1 MIGQRKEKPRLQ
13 RVEKPTIPSLA
24 HTLMSATGESS
35 ELGWIISYADLL
47 MILLCFFVLFYS
59 SSPETEGSVIQ
70 KILNMESKELQQNQ
84 GSTVL
89 AVPAELNA
97 NSVLL
102 KKLSINL
109 SSFDLNTKAQ
119 DDSIVIQ
126 FPDNSFG
133 KGKSNLGAAQKDQLV
148 QLIERLKPFQN
159 DVNITLIGHTDSS
172 AVSPY
177 QKNGILDNFDLS
189 AARAKSAYKIVIQAN
204 FPESHIKIEGDSS
217 FERASRTLSVMIKPR
232 AEK

>member
-109 SSFDLNTKAQ
+109 SSFDLNCL
-119 DDSIVIQ
+119 DPIQ
-126 FPDNSFG
+126 
-133 KGKSNLGAAQKDQLV
+133 
-148 QLIERLKPFQN
+148 
-159 DVNITLIGHTDSS
+159 ITG
-172 AVSPY
+172 
-177 QKNGILDNFDLS
+177 
-189 AARAKSAYKIVIQAN
+189 
-204 FPESHIKIEGDSS
+204 
-217 FERASRTLSVMIKPR
+217 TLSLYFFRRSIASVKGFSLIF
-232 AEK
+232 